1 MIATEVVNMFIIND
15 LFLVCMT
22 YVRELM
28 SKNVVTLD
36 IEKSA
41 YDAAKLMMERDISTL
56 IITKDNEPIG
66 IVTERD
72 FVRRICGKDM
82 KSSQIKL
89 SEIMSS
95 PLITIGSDMPIDIAA
110 ATMAERKIR
119 RLVVVQDSK
128 MLGILTGTDLVK
140 NLREDWARKLDFL
153 IDSI

>member
-1 MIATEVVNMFIIND
+1 
-15 LFLVCMT
+15 MT

-28 SKNVVTLD
+28 SKNVVMLD
-36 IEKSA
+36 LEKTA
-41 YDAAKLMMERDISTL
+41 YDAARLMTEKDISTL
-56 IITKDNEPIG
+56 VIAKDNEPIG

-72 FVRRICGKDM
+72 FVRRICWKDM

-89 SEIMSS
+89 REIMSS

-119 RLVVVQDSK
+119 RLVVVRDGK
-128 MLGILTGTDLVK
+128 MSGILTGTDLIK